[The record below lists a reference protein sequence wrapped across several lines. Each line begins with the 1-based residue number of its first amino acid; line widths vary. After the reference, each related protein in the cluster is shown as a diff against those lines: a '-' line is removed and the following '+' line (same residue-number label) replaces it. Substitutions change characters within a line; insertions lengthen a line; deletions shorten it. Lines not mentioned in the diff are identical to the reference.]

1 MTDSNIPERNVGEPE
16 RRHDGPVEIIDT
28 GVALASADGVGPA
41 LDYMASQGVPLATA
55 LRVLTGPRYHRRPET
70 QTVRTVLEQ
79 ISANKRSRSP

>member
-1 MTDSNIPERNVGEPE
+1 MTDSNIPERNAGAPE

-41 LDYMASQGVPLATA
+41 LDYMASQGVPPATA

-70 QTVRTVLEQ
+70 QTVGTVLEL
-79 ISANKRSRSP
+79 ISAKKRSRSP

>member
-1 MTDSNIPERNVGEPE
+1 MTDSNIPERNAGAPE

-41 LDYMASQGVPLATA
+41 LDYMASHGVAPATA

-70 QTVRTVLEQ
+70 QTVGMALEL